1 MTMWVAVGKEIM
13 GVFVSE
19 FFIFLKT
26 YFFVWSFFRIL
37 SNKLTGNFNFT
48 GKGRGMIR

>member
-19 FFIFLKT
+19 FFIFLKA
-26 YFFVWSFFRIL
+26 YFFFVEFFPYL
-37 SNKLTGNFNFT
+37 K
-48 GKGRGMIR
+48 